1 MTAYMEEALL
11 LAAQAAAE
19 NEVPVGAVVVKD
31 GRIIGRGRNG
41 REAKNDVSS
50 HAELEAIRD
59 AAKTIGDWR
68 LGGCELYVTLEP
80 CAMCCGAILH
90 ARLSRVVFGAYD
102 ATAGA
107 VFELDDAVFLQ
118 KNQRTRFVGRV
129 VRHGDGECVFAAA
142 GCKRKHA
149 DGQNGE
155 RQKDGQCSFHGKY
168 PFRFS

>member
-1 MTAYMEEALL
+1 MTEYMEEALL

-41 REAKNDVSS
+41 RETKNDVAS

-68 LGGCELYVTLEP
+68 LHGCELYVTLEP

-102 ATAGA
+102 AAAGA
-107 VFELDDAVFLQ
+107 PGVCVLL
-118 KNQRTRFVGRV
+118 
-129 VRHGDGECVFAAA
+129 VRRRPRPAQPQCALGFGAKTFWFFFNPPMLAALGLMVWFTA
-142 GCKRKHA
+142 
-149 DGQNGE
+149 QYV
-155 RQKDGQCSFHGKY
+155 S
-168 PFRFS
+168 

>member
-1 MTAYMEEALL
+1 MTEYMEEALL

-41 REAKNDVSS
+41 REAKNDVAS

-68 LGGCELYVTLEP
+68 LHGCELYVTLEP

-107 VFELDDAVFLQ
+107 VVSKAQLLSGALAPAPQVIGGLCAAKCEALLQ
-118 KNQRTRFVGRV
+118 TF
-129 VRHGDGECVFAAA
+129 FAAR
-142 GCKRKHA
+142 RKKA
-149 DGQNGE
+149 DVPLDKQVVE
-155 RQKDGQCSFHGKY
+155 SI
-168 PFRFS
+168 